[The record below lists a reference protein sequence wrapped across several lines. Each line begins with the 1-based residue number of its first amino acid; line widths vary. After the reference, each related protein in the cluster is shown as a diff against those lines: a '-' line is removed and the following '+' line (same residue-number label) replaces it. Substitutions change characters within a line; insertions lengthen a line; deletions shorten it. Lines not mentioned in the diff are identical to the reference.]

1 MRAIALPLR
10 VEHVRWWTDTAARLA
25 LIIAVSVLAAVI
37 LLLASGHRLLVVR
50 SGSMAPAIDP
60 GDVLITTMV
69 SPAAVSR
76 GDVVTFRDSTRSGK
90 LVTHRVV
97 TARPHRGGFL
107 FLTRGDANTGTER
120 WSIGAKEKVAALWFR
135 IPDAGRTLALVGDP
149 RVRGGLVAL
158 GALLLASSAIRQRG
172 PRRP

>member
-10 VEHVRWWTDTAARLA
+10 VEHVRRWTDTAARLA

-60 GDVLITTMV
+60 GDVVITTTV
-69 SPAAVSR
+69 SPAEVSP

-97 TARPHRGGFL
+97 ASRPRPDGVL

-120 WSIGAKEKVAALWFR
+120 WSVRGSERIARLWLR
-135 IPDAGRTLALVGDP
+135 IPDAGRTLAVIGDP

-158 GALLLASSAIRQRG
+158 GALLLAFGALRQRRV
-172 PRRP
+172 RRP